1 MSLTGLTWSFP
12 WYRAAFYKVF
22 GVEVQQRAAYGQE
35 RKGDSQK
42 GEIPSW
48 LCVKEEKKGIRN
60 IRKTV
65 TIIYTLSLHLSSI
78 GKKFTIS

>member
-35 RKGDSQK
+35 RKGGSQK
-42 GEIPSW
+42 GDTE
-48 LCVKEEKKGIRN
+48 LALRDGRKKKGIRN

>member
-35 RKGDSQK
+35 RKGGSQK
-42 GEIPSW
+42 GRYRA
-48 LCVKEEKKGIRN
+48 G
-60 IRKTV
+60 
-65 TIIYTLSLHLSSI
+65 
-78 GKKFTIS
+78 FA

>member
-35 RKGDSQK
+35 RKGGSQK
-42 GEIPSW
+42 GDTE
-48 LCVKEEKKGIRN
+48 LALRDGRKEGNKEHSE
-60 IRKTV
+60 TV